1 VCLLYL
7 LIFKNRRPGGDL
19 GAKVP
24 KKVDMDITNEGKRER
39 REEMVQ
45 HSIIA
50 CPFEEKYAHTMKN
63 TKNRNSNTKLQEKE
77 KELKY

>member
-1 VCLLYL
+1 MT
-7 LIFKNRRPGGDL
+7 IFIEFSNFHKQHFFHL
-19 GAKVP
+19 T
-24 KKVDMDITNEGKRER
+24 DITNEGKRER

>member
-1 VCLLYL
+1 LT
-7 LIFKNRRPGGDL
+7 
-19 GAKVP
+19 
-24 KKVDMDITNEGKRER
+24 DITNEGKRER